1 MAMQF
6 KISKL
11 LTYSDI
17 TTKLVLPTQIRV
29 HIPIMEGNHFLDLQV
44 MDSKEQM
51 WTLRY
56 YTRPAGNR
64 ASPVITVGWLEFVRA
79 KRLEVGDELTF
90 YRHQDRAANGELQMQ
105 YMIQVT
111 RTSNVTYQG
120 DPISLDVE
128 NFL

>member
-1 MAMQF
+1 MHWEFGLKLRREVVATFSLAMEV
-6 KISKL
+6 I
-11 LTYSDI
+11 
-17 TTKLVLPTQIRV
+17 V
-29 HIPIMEGNHFLDLQV
+29 HDRRLWRESEV

-90 YRHQDRAANGELQMQ
+90 YGHQDGAADGELQMQ